1 MSLHHAFSLLRSR
14 PQAMP
19 EKKQA
24 AAWQG
29 AVAGAIGNAFS
40 RTAIAPLERTR
51 MQMIADPG
59 TCSAVAP
66 NRNVATF
73 APGSPQW
80 SAYHAVWCMQANT
93 GASSTACQLSGRP
106 RGSRA
111 VSGHARSRVCVTL
124 TPRMQHSICFREVRK
139 DDHHSPCTRFFAAQ
153 AGAATVST

>member
-1 MSLHHAFSLLRSR
+1 
-14 PQAMP
+14 MP

-59 TCSAVAP
+59 ACSAVAP

-73 APGSPQW
+73 APGSAGRLTMP
-80 SAYHAVWCMQANT
+80 C
-93 GASSTACQLSGRP
+93 GACRQIQEHHQLHVKYLEGRGDQG
-106 RGSRA
+106 R
-111 VSGHARSRVCVTL
+111 
-124 TPRMQHSICFREVRK
+124 
-139 DDHHSPCTRFFAAQ
+139 
-153 AGAATVST
+153 